1 MKNSNWTW
9 IHSPWTYHHHRNW
22 NEQNL
27 HNNHSTFNFPFL
39 IFNFLSFFLW
49 FPELPNNHFVLSN
62 RFFCFLLKKS
72 VFFLW
77 FKNFQI
83 SSPSSINYY
92 PIDWLINQS
101 INWVELMWLFFCC
114 VCSFC
119 LFILFVSH
127 IQPYLMKEFLRA
139 KKNDDDSWWFSLM
152 NIIIIFIIIIIQWFC
167 HLIYS
172 NSDFFSFILLSFF
185 FVQIIQFSVLFNFRI
200 FRVFSVCRRC
210 WLTTTTNQ
218 QKSQLIIFTQV

>member
-1 MKNSNWTW
+1 M
-9 IHSPWTYHHHRNW
+9 
-22 NEQNL
+22 
-27 HNNHSTFNFPFL
+27 
-39 IFNFLSFFLW
+39 
-49 FPELPNNHFVLSN
+49 
-62 RFFCFLLKKS
+62 
-72 VFFLW
+72 
-77 FKNFQI
+77 
-83 SSPSSINYY
+83 
-92 PIDWLINQS
+92 
-101 INWVELMWLFFCC
+101 ELMWLFFCC

-218 QKSQLIIFTQV
+218 PTKISIDNIHASVKSSMYLWSNWKNKTKNKTKNENIVVNKEFHYSTISIKINDVK